1 MNLKRYFTLTL
12 FIVIV
17 LISSMVFA
25 TVTTNFE
32 VVEDNVCTIKINDF
46 CEFEKKLISAD
57 IKNRQVTIQM
67 KITNGAVLDQPTGE
81 VMLVVDNSA
90 SMEES
95 TSTGEKRKDLVFNSA
110 KSLVNKILEG
120 NENVKVGAVSF
131 STNTD
136 VSLEG
141 TIDDASLVSELTTD
155 ANTLTNAIDTIE
167 ANGPRTDLDA
177 GITLA
182 SEHFSSAETNKYIIV
197 LTDGVPNVA
206 VDYNKEYYSD
216 DVINKTKTKL
226 QTLSAEGYNIIT
238 MLTGISNPNE
248 NATTQY
254 TYQQIIDSIF
264 GTEQTPTAGKFYYIQ
279 DDEIENTIV
288 NDIYNDLIPASQSIT
303 DINIV
308 DYFPQDIVDNFD
320 FAYVAS
326 PNIGEISAEIDP
338 TNNSITWTIG
348 ELAPGETA
356 VVQYTL
362 TLRDNYSKDIVDVIL
377 DTNERVDITYKNPD
391 GTEDSKTSD
400 ETPKV
405 RVTETELKGE
415 DPTTAPTILPK
426 TGLPVMI
433 ALGCLVL
440 ASLVVSIAKIVSI
453 NKKMK

>member
-1 MNLKRYFTLTL
+1 
-12 FIVIV
+12 
-17 LISSMVFA
+17 
-25 TVTTNFE
+25 
-32 VVEDNVCTIKINDF
+32 
-46 CEFEKKLISAD
+46 
-57 IKNRQVTIQM
+57 M
-67 KITNGAVLDQPTGE
+67 KFGIFV
-81 VMLVVDNSA
+81 
-90 SMEES
+90 
-95 TSTGEKRKDLVFNSA
+95 EKRKDLVFNSA

-338 TNNSITWTIG
+338 TNNSITFMMY
-348 ELAPGETA
+348 LQFVKA
-356 VVQYTL
+356 
-362 TLRDNYSKDIVDVIL
+362 
-377 DTNERVDITYKNPD
+377 
-391 GTEDSKTSD
+391 
-400 ETPKV
+400 
-405 RVTETELKGE
+405 
-415 DPTTAPTILPK
+415 
-426 TGLPVMI
+426 
-433 ALGCLVL
+433 
-440 ASLVVSIAKIVSI
+440 
-453 NKKMK
+453 